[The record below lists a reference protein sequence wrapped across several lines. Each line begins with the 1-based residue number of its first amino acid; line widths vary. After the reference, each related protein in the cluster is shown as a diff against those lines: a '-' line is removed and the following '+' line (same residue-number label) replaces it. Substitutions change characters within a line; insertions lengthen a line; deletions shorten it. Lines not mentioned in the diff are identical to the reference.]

1 MLLLAAGPL
10 AAGIAALW
18 MRLRRLA
25 AAAPAARGALV
36 RLRRAIADAGDDAAA
51 MAPALYDYLRARLG
65 TNGTPGPEPLA
76 QALEARGVGREQLD
90 ELREMLAGLD
100 TARYGGVAAGSAEA
114 FGARILQWAEAV
126 DPILARGGGS

>member
-1 MLLLAAGPL
+1 M
-10 AAGIAALW
+10 
-18 MRLRRLA
+18 
-25 AAAPAARGALV
+25 
-36 RLRRAIADAGDDAAA
+36 
-51 MAPALYDYLRARLG
+51 
-65 TNGTPGPEPLA
+65 NGTPGPEPLA